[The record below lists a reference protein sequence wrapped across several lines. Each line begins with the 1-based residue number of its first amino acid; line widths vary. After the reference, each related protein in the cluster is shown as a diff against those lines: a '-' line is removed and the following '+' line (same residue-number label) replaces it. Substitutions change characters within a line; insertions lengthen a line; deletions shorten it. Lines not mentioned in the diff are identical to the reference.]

1 MEQME
6 QDYKLTINM
15 DSGSTYFLW
24 KPKKEDIGKILF
36 EIMMQEDFII
46 ISNKA
51 VICNHIASFEISD
64 VRYLDEMY
72 DDRIHPIESEYKDVA
87 LITMIKDC
95 IKEYTKIKKE
105 EDKKDEVQ
113 E

>member
-1 MEQME
+1 ME

-15 DSGSTYFLW
+15 DSGESYYIW
-24 KPKKEDIGKILF
+24 KPNKEDIGKIIY

-72 DDRIHPIESEYKDVA
+72 DDRIHSIESEYKDVA

-95 IKEYTKIKKE
+95 IKEYTKIKE
-105 EDKKDEVQ
+105 EDKENEK
-113 E
+113 

>member
-1 MEQME
+1 ME

-15 DSGSTYFLW
+15 DSGESYYIW
-24 KPKKEDIGKILF
+24 KPNKEDIGKIIY

-51 VICNHIASFEISD
+51 VICNHISSFEISD

-72 DDRIHPIESEYKDVA
+72 DDRIHPIESDYKDVA

-95 IKEYTKIKKE
+95 IKEYTKIKE
-105 EDKKDEVQ
+105 EKDGIDEVQ